1 MIRVDMAGCQMS
13 KTWTRVVYCS
23 IYYDGLG
30 IRATVVSVSF
40 VVSGILNPNDEGLGC
55 RIL

>member
-1 MIRVDMAGCQMS
+1 MAGCQMS